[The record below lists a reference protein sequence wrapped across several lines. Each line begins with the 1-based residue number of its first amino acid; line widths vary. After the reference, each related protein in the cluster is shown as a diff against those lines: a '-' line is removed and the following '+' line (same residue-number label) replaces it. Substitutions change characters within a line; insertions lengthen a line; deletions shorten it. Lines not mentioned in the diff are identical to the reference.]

1 MIILG
6 FCKHMGINISVQAM
20 KNYFTFDSRLV
31 VPFTTGTPDTL
42 TLLYSVLV
50 VTGDDMVSVL
60 AETQSSPFNVPTY
73 GECLIPNDFDGM
85 ECNVSKA

>member
-1 MIILG
+1 M
-6 FCKHMGINISVQAM
+6 NISFQA
-20 KNYFTFDSRLV
+20 KNDHITFDSLLV

-73 GECLIPNDFDGM
+73 GECLIPKDFDGI